1 MVKVSANDRG
11 KPSPLGAMALARTW
25 RPIAPA
31 AELLGDVRNSLSHL
45 EFLNEPEIQ
54 GLIEEW

>member
-1 MVKVSANDRG
+1 
-11 KPSPLGAMALARTW
+11 MALARTW

>member
-1 MVKVSANDRG
+1 VVFVAVVGISTMEKVSANDQG
-11 KPSPLGAMALARTW
+11 KPSPF
-25 RPIAPA
+25 
-31 AELLGDVRNSLSHL
+31 GDVRNSLSHL